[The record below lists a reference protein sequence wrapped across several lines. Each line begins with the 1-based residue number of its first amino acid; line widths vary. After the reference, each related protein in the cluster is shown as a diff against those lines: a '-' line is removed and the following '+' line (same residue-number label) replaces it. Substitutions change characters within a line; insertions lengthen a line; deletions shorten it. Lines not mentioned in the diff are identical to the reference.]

1 MIDRYRSYEDFSW
14 VTIKKI
20 MEFYGYKANKNK
32 PKTFNEIL
40 DILEYMINNEMI
52 EVAQDLDSLSYD
64 TGIEIKINAKNFDCP
79 ERFTK
84 LESYQLDH
92 ILTAET
98 SLNKENILMA
108 FLYISSYIGCRKRNE
123 DGSELENPQN
133 NPEAFWKSINNMAKD
148 LGMSKSTIYQCIDYL
163 TTYNNDTPPL
173 LIKHNISE
181 FNNEEN
187 LTGLPSIYVLNKKGN
202 ENEIKW
208 AINKM
213 KEIYDIK

>member
-1 MIDRYRSYEDFSW
+1 LIDRYRSYEDFSW

-187 LTGLPSIYVLNKKGN
+187 LTGLPSIYVLNKKGY

>member
-187 LTGLPSIYVLNKKGN
+187 LTGLPSIYVLNKKGY

>member
-1 MIDRYRSYEDFSW
+1 
-14 VTIKKI
+14 
-20 MEFYGYKANKNK
+20 MEFYGYKTNKHK

-40 DILEYMINNEMI
+40 DILEYMINNKMI

-84 LESYQLDH
+84 LEYYQLDH

-181 FNNEEN
+181 FNNEDDFIN
-187 LTGLPSIYVLNKKGN
+187 LPSIYVLNKKGYK
-202 ENEIKW
+202 NEIKW

>member
-1 MIDRYRSYEDFSW
+1 
-14 VTIKKI
+14 

-64 TGIEIKINAKNFDCP
+64 TGIEIKINTKNFDCP

-148 LGMSKSTIYQCIDYL
+148 LGMSKNTINQCIEYL

-181 FNNEEN
+181 FNNEDDFIN
-187 LTGLPSIYVLNKKGN
+187 LPSIYVLNKKGYK
-202 ENEIKW
+202 NEIKW